1 MKIIQCLADIE
12 AMKALGEV
20 PIALLKEIE
29 QHFLEIYQMEN
40 SEQEVLQFRLHMR
53 EALFVVEKKEDDVL
67 AKLGQSLELEYVER
81 VELAEIAYYRCAI
94 RNDHEFQMYYTLV
107 GTHDQEVEEW
117 LLEQSQE
124 GW

>member
-29 QHFLEIYQMEN
+29 QDFLKIYQMEN
-40 SEQEVLQFRLHMR
+40 SEQEVLQFRLPMR
-53 EALFVVEKKEDDVL
+53 QTLFVLEVGDDVL
-67 AKLGQSLELEYVER
+67 AKLDQPIELEYVER
-81 VELAEIAYYRCAI
+81 LEAGRIAYYRCAI
-94 RNDHEFQMYYTLV
+94 RNDHEFQLYYSVV